1 MAAAAAA
8 AAKLMERML
17 AISRSRHRSVMGRV
31 SHTGFP
37 LWSGAGQPF
46 QCYRLDTYETYDA
59 ALVKSPVGV

>member
-1 MAAAAAA
+1 
-8 AAKLMERML
+8 MERML
-17 AISRSRHRSVMGRV
+17 AISRSRSRRRSRRRSVMGRV